1 MTGCSVQIIFEII
14 LFAQAYHEI
23 TGKELLEE
31 LCLLVLNSFDDELV
45 VTGHIEDGSA
55 GSGVGQLN
63 QWLITQR
70 VLQGKE
76 SRRQTQ

>member
-1 MTGCSVQIIFEII
+1 MALIVI
-14 LFAQAYHEI
+14 LVVHHKISRQEF
-23 TGKELLEE
+23 LEE

-45 VTGHIEDGSA
+45 VAGHIEDGSA

-70 VLQGKE
+70 VLQAKE
-76 SRRQTQ
+76 ERANMVTRLDP